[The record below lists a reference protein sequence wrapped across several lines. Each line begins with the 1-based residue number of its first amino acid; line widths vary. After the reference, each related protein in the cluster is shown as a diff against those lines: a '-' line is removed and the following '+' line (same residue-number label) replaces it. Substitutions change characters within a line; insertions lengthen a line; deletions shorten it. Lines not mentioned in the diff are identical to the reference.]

1 MKTKTLRALTAAT
14 GLLLTLTACGT
25 STSPA
30 TDSPTSKDS
39 TTASSP
45 SPGASATAGSAG
57 YLTSVC
63 PSPIKIQLGWYPQP
77 DPYAMVFGLL
87 APGGKLDTNA
97 ASYTSTA
104 LADPDQKIEIDGGGP
119 LVSYQQ
125 VSSLMYA
132 HPDILLGDV
141 SLDEAIS
148 QSKKFST
155 VGVIAPF
162 EKSPLG
168 LMYNPSAADLSSL
181 QKVKDSNTTVL
192 AVSGQTSIAALV
204 GLGKLN
210 KSQVDSSYNYSPARF
225 VAANGHIAQQA
236 FATEE
241 PYAYENSPFWKK
253 PTKVLLM
260 ADQGYP
266 NYQNDFA
273 VTPANLKS
281 KAACLQRLV
290 PLMQQSMVDYF
301 KSPDATNTL
310 ISDLSTKLKNPT
322 PVTIGAENFAADV
335 MKSQG
340 LVANAPGSSTF
351 GSFDTSRVQN
361 MVQIVTPVFKGNANF
376 DPAVKPEDLVTNQFL
391 DPSIGFAK

>member
-1 MKTKTLRALTAAT
+1 MKTKTLHTLIAAT
-14 GLLLTLTACGT
+14 GLLLTATACGT
-25 STSPA
+25 ASTSSATDSTSATNSASSSPA
-30 TDSPTSKDS
+30 T
-39 TTASSP
+39 A
-45 SPGASATAGSAG
+45 ATVGSAG

-63 PSPIKIQLGWYPQP
+63 PSTIKIQLGWYPQP

-97 ASYTSTA
+97 ASYTGTA

-148 QSKKFST
+148 QSKKFPT

-225 VAANGHIAQQA
+225 VTANGDIAQQA

-241 PYAYENSPFWKK
+241 PYTYENSSFWKK
-253 PTKVLLM
+253 PTKVLLLD
-260 ADQGYP
+260 DQGYP

-301 KSPDATNTL
+301 KSPDAANTL

-322 PVTIGAENFAADV
+322 PVTIGAENFADDV

-351 GSFDTSRVQN
+351 GSFDTSRVQH

-376 DPAVKPEDLVTNQFL
+376 DPAVKPEDLVTNKFL